1 MLCTTEKTKVNKLIK
16 SSAAPLTRLT
26 SSLIGLFWGELSKRL
41 LPSRNDFLLSGVLTV
56 IFALACQ
63 STIIGLAIFYLIALL
78 IIYLIPRLAFLIR
91 AYMKYRQAKKTI
103 GGIAGSVG
111 KLADMLKK

>member
-1 MLCTTEKTKVNKLIK
+1 MNKLIK
-16 SSAAPLTRLT
+16 SFATPLTRVT
-26 SSLIGLFWGELSKRL
+26 SSLIGLIWGELRKRL
-41 LPSRNDFLLSGVLTV
+41 LPSCKDFLLSGVLTI

-63 STIIGLAIFYLIALL
+63 STILGLALFYIIALL
-78 IIYLIPRLAFLIR
+78 IIYLIPRLAYIIR

>member
-1 MLCTTEKTKVNKLIK
+1 VG
-16 SSAAPLTRLT
+16 LTGFILK
-26 SSLIGLFWGELSKRL
+26 LFWGELRKRL
-41 LPSRNDFLLSGVLTV
+41 LPSWRDFVLSGVLTV

-63 STIIGLAIFYLIALL
+63 STIIGLAVFYIISLL
-78 IIYLIPRLAFLIR
+78 IIYLIPRMAFLIR
-91 AYMKYRQAKKTI
+91 AYMKYRQAKKTL